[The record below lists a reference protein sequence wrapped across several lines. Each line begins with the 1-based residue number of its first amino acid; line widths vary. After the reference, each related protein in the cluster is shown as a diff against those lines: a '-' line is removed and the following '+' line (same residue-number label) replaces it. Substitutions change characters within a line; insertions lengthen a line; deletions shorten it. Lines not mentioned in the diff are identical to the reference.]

1 MLTDHLLADVPE
13 PHGGLGDWR
22 PTTPVTA
29 RLVPGGAFWAGRG
42 WPEAYIVAATSE
54 APDEHIERASAEH
67 VSASSWRLL
76 TAPLVFAGPG
86 AGAHALPPWEEDGE
100 TSRRLALLFPPFN
113 AADNADEVFYYDA
126 DLLLRCMDCSPD
138 VCRRPPV
145 AHHEDD
151 PVAFDGFVFP
161 TRRPARCLWVR

>member
-1 MLTDHLLADVPE
+1 
-13 PHGGLGDWR
+13 
-22 PTTPVTA
+22 
-29 RLVPGGAFWAGRG
+29 
-42 WPEAYIVAATSE
+42 
-54 APDEHIERASAEH
+54 

-151 PVAFDGFVFP
+151 PEAFDGFVLS
-161 TRRPARCLWVR
+161 TRTPARCLRVR